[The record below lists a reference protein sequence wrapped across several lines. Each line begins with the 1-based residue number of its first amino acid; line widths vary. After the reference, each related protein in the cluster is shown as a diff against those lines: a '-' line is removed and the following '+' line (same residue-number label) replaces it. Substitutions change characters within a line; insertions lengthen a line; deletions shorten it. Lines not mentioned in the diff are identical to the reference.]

1 MPVRA
6 PVHLVKGPK
15 GGRPNWTFL
24 HAKQME
30 VYNSLARYRTVVAG
44 RRWGKT
50 QLSKTEMIREA
61 RKPGRLVWYI
71 APTYQMARQIMWE
84 DLKDTVPRKWIK
96 KINETQMSISLKNNS
111 VIALK
116 GADKPD
122 TLRGVG
128 LHFVVLD
135 EFQDMRPE
143 TWNTVIQPTLAS
155 TRGRSLFIGCVK
167 GDTRVLS
174 MSDGMRNIDS
184 YAKGSSPG
192 TLDPMDEDFY
202 GLNRMGHNADG
213 FWNNGVVET
222 RKITSR
228 WGFEMESSLPHPV
241 WVMGENGRPFWKK
254 TEDIE
259 HGDRIAIARGMEVW
273 GDKNPLAGF
282 DAHMTEW
289 RKQFEGKRG
298 AKPVPLSSGLAMTDD
313 LAYFMG
319 LWIAEG
325 SIEID
330 ISRVTIT
337 CGDRSVGDFLESGRV
352 AGLRFTPR
360 PGRDDQ
366 WSVNSM
372 ELVELMRYIGMPLV
386 KAPQK
391 RIPNWVTAGRRV
403 WARHFI
409 AGMWDGDGHVL
420 SNGSARCG
428 YSSASKGLVRD
439 LQLLMSNLN
448 IVGRVTSH
456 NIPATDRAKESIQHR
471 YTVQGVNITLF
482 SERIP
487 LRIERKAAAF
497 DLMTLP
503 TWSRRDGVPNQGDMI
518 RNVRNSLRRRFQNK
532 KCHKDLFSA
541 ALNRGSDISYRNLEI
556 FVETHEDSTHPDLLS
571 LRDNLSDHY
580 YWDVVESVEKSQAE
594 TFDFTIP
601 DTHSFWS
608 NGFISHNT
616 PKSFNHL
623 YDHYMRGQSADEES
637 WESWQFQTISSPFIL
652 PEEIHEARRNMS
664 EKEFRQ
670 EFEASFETMSN
681 RVYHA
686 FDRNKH
692 VKRVKFDPR
701 LPIRVGMDFNINP
714 MSAVLFQIHG
724 DGKDAKIKVFDEVN
738 LRNSNTFEMSEELE
752 RRYWRHRKQIIIYPD
767 PAGGSK
773 STTSRG
779 DSDFSILRQ
788 KGFKRLK
795 YRRRHPRIRDRVNSV
810 NRMLMAADGTIRTEV
825 DHSCKEFIKS
835 LEQTQYKKDSN
846 DIDKAASMEHMTD
859 AFGYGVE
866 IEFPVR
872 ELRVLGVSI

>member
-6 PVHLVKGPK
+6 PVNLVKGPK

-30 VYNSLARYRTVVAG
+30 VYNSKARYRTVVAG

-61 RKPGRLVWYI
+61 RKPRRLVWYI

-84 DLKDTVPRKWIK
+84 DLKDTIPRKWIK

-155 TRGRSLFIGCVK
+155 TRGRALFIG
-167 GDTRVLS
+167 
-174 MSDGMRNIDS
+174 
-184 YAKGSSPG
+184 
-192 TLDPMDEDFY
+192 
-202 GLNRMGHNADG
+202 
-213 FWNNGVVET
+213 
-222 RKITSR
+222 
-228 WGFEMESSLPHPV
+228 
-241 WVMGENGRPFWKK
+241 
-254 TEDIE
+254 
-259 HGDRIAIARGMEVW
+259 
-273 GDKNPLAGF
+273 
-282 DAHMTEW
+282 
-289 RKQFEGKRG
+289 
-298 AKPVPLSSGLAMTDD
+298 
-313 LAYFMG
+313 
-319 LWIAEG
+319 
-325 SIEID
+325 
-330 ISRVTIT
+330 
-337 CGDRSVGDFLESGRV
+337 
-352 AGLRFTPR
+352 
-360 PGRDDQ
+360 
-366 WSVNSM
+366 
-372 ELVELMRYIGMPLV
+372 
-386 KAPQK
+386 
-391 RIPNWVTAGRRV
+391 
-403 WARHFI
+403 
-409 AGMWDGDGHVL
+409 
-420 SNGSARCG
+420 
-428 YSSASKGLVRD
+428 
-439 LQLLMSNLN
+439 
-448 IVGRVTSH
+448 
-456 NIPATDRAKESIQHR
+456 
-471 YTVQGVNITLF
+471 
-482 SERIP
+482 
-487 LRIERKAAAF
+487 
-497 DLMTLP
+497 
-503 TWSRRDGVPNQGDMI
+503 
-518 RNVRNSLRRRFQNK
+518 
-532 KCHKDLFSA
+532 
-541 ALNRGSDISYRNLEI
+541 
-556 FVETHEDSTHPDLLS
+556 
-571 LRDNLSDHY
+571 
-580 YWDVVESVEKSQAE
+580 
-594 TFDFTIP
+594 
-601 DTHSFWS
+601 
-608 NGFISHNT
+608 T

-623 YDHYMRGQSADEES
+623 YEHYMRGQNADEES
-637 WESWQFQTISSPFIL
+637 WEGWQFQTISSPFIL
-652 PEEIHEARRNMS
+652 PEEIHEARRNMA

-701 LPIRVGMDFNINP
+701 LPIRVGMDFNIQP

-724 DGKDAKIKVFDEVN
+724 DGKDAKIKVFDEIYLN
-738 LRNSNTFEMSEELE
+738 NSNTFEMSEELE

-810 NRMLMAADGTIRTEV
+810 NRMLMSADGTIRTEV
-825 DHSCKEFIKS
+825 DHGCKEFIKS
-835 LEQTQYKKDSN
+835 MEQTQYKKDSN